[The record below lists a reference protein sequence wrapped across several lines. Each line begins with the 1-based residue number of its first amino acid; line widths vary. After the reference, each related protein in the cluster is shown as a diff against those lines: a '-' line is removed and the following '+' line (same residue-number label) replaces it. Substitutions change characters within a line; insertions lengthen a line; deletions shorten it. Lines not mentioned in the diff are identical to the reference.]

1 MPKKASEAFRLSEAE
16 VAALLPPADLH
27 IADWIEQ
34 NRVLNVASSAEPG
47 PKRMSRTPF
56 LRMILDAWMDDH
68 VREVVVQKS
77 AQIGMTDLAVDLTVH
92 TAADAP
98 APMAVFLADQAT
110 AEKVC
115 TERIQPAIRDCKA
128 LAGMIDESR
137 MTRQEASLRN
147 GFNLLVGWASSI
159 ALTASRP
166 IKLVIADE
174 VNKPGYQAIGAEGST
189 IGRLR
194 ERQET
199 FADSK
204 LLLLSTPTLETGE
217 ITKELATCEVVYD
230 WAVPCPSC
238 GVFQVLHFF
247 PVVIDGKESGSVVWE
262 GGREATREQIEATA
276 RYKCGHCQALWT
288 SQQKNDAVL
297 RGMSMPRSEP
307 PPRARKVGFHLNRLM
322 SLFPGGRLD
331 ALVSSWLRSRTDTTE
346 MQNFYNST
354 LAEPWVQ
361 RVSKDQDSAQ
371 SAVLARKRDYPPFEI
386 PESAVALIAGVDVQ
400 QVGFWFRLRAYAT
413 DGTSW
418 GIAEGSAASWED
430 LDTVIFGTVYPCP
443 DGRQFPVWRVM
454 IDSGGTKSTEAHISR
469 TQEVYNWIIKN
480 RGRLGGRAYPCKGS
494 STSMA
499 TKLSIGR
506 PLDKMPDGKPLT
518 DGIQIVRINTQLM
531 KDIFFWRIN
540 DAGDDTPGS
549 IYLHRETPDW
559 YAKQLTAEEK
569 QADRKTRAVLWTQ
582 IRKDNHM
589 LDCECL
595 CDAGADVE
603 MFGGVARIHLPK
615 KPAEAPAAPAPKP
628 QPKQNPWSSG
638 TLGGR

>member
-1 MPKKASEAFRLSEAE
+1 MPKKANEAYRLSEAE

-47 PKRMSRTPF
+47 PKSMTRTPF

-68 VREVVVQKS
+68 VREIVVQKS

-110 AEKVC
+110 AEKVS
-115 TERIQPAIRDCKA
+115 TERIQVALRDCKA

-137 MTRQEASLRN
+137 MTRQEVSLRN

-174 VNKPGYQAIGAEGST
+174 VNKPGYQAIGTEGST

-204 LLLLSTPTLETGE
+204 LLLLSTPTIETGE

-247 PVVIDGKESGSVVWE
+247 PVVVEGKESGSVAWE

-276 RYKCGHCQALWT
+276 RYKCGHCAALWT

-297 RGMSMPRSEP
+297 RGMAMPRSEP
-307 PPRARKVGFHLNRLM
+307 PPRARKVGFHLNRLI

-331 ALVSSWLRSRTDTTE
+331 ALVSSWLRSRTDIGE

-361 RVSKDQDSAQ
+361 RASAGQDEAQ
-371 SAVLARKRDYPPFEI
+371 QAIMECKTTLPKATVPDE
-386 PESAVALIAGVDVQ
+386 AVALTCGIDVQ
-400 QVGFWFRLRAYAT
+400 QKGFWYRVRAWGEDT
-413 DGTSW
+413 TSW
-418 GIAEGSAASWED
+418 GIDEGFLPAWDDIEKLIFSHYSKRGGSAMPIWRALIDTGGGKED
-430 LDTVIFGTVYPCP
+430 GAY
-443 DGRQFPVWRVM
+443 
-454 IDSGGTKSTEAHISR
+454 ISR
-469 TQEVYNWIIKN
+469 TEETYNFI
-480 RGRLGGRAYPCKGS
+480 RQHQGLGVVLFGSKGS
-494 STSMA
+494 SRTMP
-499 TKLSIGR
+499 TKI
-506 PLDKMPDGKPLT
+506 KIGKPIEKT
-518 DGIQIVRINTQLM
+518 PSGKPIPGGIQIVMMNTQLI
-531 KDIFFWRIN
+531 KDAIEARISQTRT
-540 DAGDDTPGS
+540 DGGPGSWYVHADTP
-549 IYLHRETPDW
+549 EW
-559 YAKQLTAEEK
+559 YAKQMTAEEK
-569 QADRKTRAVLWTQ
+569 RADRKTKIVEWTQ
-582 IRKDNHM
+582 IRRDNHM
-589 LDCECL
+589 HDCEVMCYAL
-595 CDAGADVE
+595 ADPE
-603 MFGGVARIHLPK
+603 FHGGLRPMITLRRRSSAI
-615 KPAEAPAAPAPKP
+615 AAPAAQAQPASKEPV
-628 QPKQNPWSSG
+628 NPAI
-638 TLGGR
+638 RRY

>member
-1 MPKKASEAFRLSEAE
+1 LPKKANEAYRLSEAE

-47 PKRMSRTPF
+47 PKSMARTPF

-68 VREVVVQKS
+68 VREIVVQKS

-110 AEKVC
+110 AEKVS
-115 TERIQPAIRDCKA
+115 TERIQVALRDCKA

-166 IKLVIADE
+166 IKLIIADE

-204 LLLLSTPTLETGE
+204 LLLLSTPTIETGE

-238 GVFQVLHFF
+238 GAFQVLRFF
-247 PVVIDGKESGSVVWE
+247 PVVIDGKESGSVAWE

-276 RYKCGHCQALWT
+276 RYKCGHCVALWT

-297 RGMSMPRSEP
+297 RGMAMPRSEP
-307 PPRARKVGFHLNRLM
+307 PPRARKVGFHLNRLI

-331 ALVSSWLRSRTDTTE
+331 ALVSSWLRSRTDIGE

-354 LAEPWVQ
+354 LGEAWVQ
-361 RVSKDQDSAQ
+361 RVSAGQDEAQ
-371 SAVLARKRDYPPFEI
+371 QAIMECKTTLPKATVPDE
-386 PESAVALIAGVDVQ
+386 AVALTCGIDVQ
-400 QVGFWFRLRAYAT
+400 QKGFWYRVRAWGEDT
-413 DGTSW
+413 TSW
-418 GIAEGSAASWED
+418 GIDEGFLSTWED
-430 LDTVIFGTVYPCP
+430 VETLLFSSYAQHSGQRLPIWRALIDTGGGKE
-443 DGRQFPVWRVM
+443 DG
-454 IDSGGTKSTEAHISR
+454 AYISR
-469 TQEVYNWIIKN
+469 TEETYNFIRQHQGK
-480 RGRLGGRAYPCKGS
+480 GVGLFGSKGS
-494 STSMA
+494 SRTLP
-499 TKLSIGR
+499 TKIKIGN
-506 PLDKMPDGKPLT
+506 PIEKTPSGKPIPG
-518 DGIQIVRINTQLM
+518 GIRIVMMNTQLI
-531 KDIFFWRIN
+531 KDAIEARISQTRT
-540 DAGDDTPGS
+540 DGGSGSWYVHADTP
-549 IYLHRETPDW
+549 EW
-559 YAKQLTAEEK
+559 YAKQMTAEEK
-569 QADRKTRAVLWTQ
+569 RADRKTKIVEWVQ
-582 IRKDNHM
+582 IRRDNHM
-589 LDCECL
+589 LDCEVMCYVM
-595 CDAGADVE
+595 ADPE
-603 MFGGVARIHLPK
+603 FHGGLRPLITLNRRASRL
-615 KPAEAPAAPAPKP
+615 AAPAAQVPTTSKEPA
-628 QPKQNPWSSG
+628 NPAI
-638 TLGGR
+638 RRY